1 MTQKDRAAQ
10 LRQLHQRR
18 PLVLPNAWDAVSAA
32 LVARAGASAI
42 ATTSAA
48 VAWAL
53 GRPDGWADHRDAVLG
68 VVRNIVRVVD
78 VPVTADVEGGY
89 GTGSIQDVEET
100 VRGVVA
106 AGGAGINL
114 EDSPGERGERLLSP
128 EAQAARLKAAREAA
142 TAAGGDLVIN
152 ARVDVFLRGVEGV
165 HGDRMAEAIRRSN
178 VYLEAGADCA
188 FVPGVTG
195 ELDIHDL
202 VKGIRGPVNVMAGPG
217 SPDIHHLGAIGVARI
232 SLGPGA
238 ALVALSALDRSVRD
252 LLEHG
257 SYKSLEGSL
266 GFREIDALFYGR

>member
-1 MTQKDRAAQ
+1 MTQKERAAQ

-18 PLVLPNAWDAVSAA
+18 PLVLPNAWDAVSAR
-32 LVARAGASAI
+32 LIERAGAAAI

-53 GRPDGWADHRDAVLG
+53 GRPDGWLDHRDAVLG

-89 GTGSIQDVEET
+89 GSGSLQDVEET

-128 EAQAARLKAAREAA
+128 EAHAARLKAARKAA
-142 TAAGGDLVIN
+142 TGAGGDLVIN
-152 ARVDVFLRGVEGV
+152 ARVDVFLRGEDGV
-165 HGDRMAEAIRRSN
+165 RSDRIAEAIRRAN
-178 VYLEAGADCA
+178 AYLAAGADCA
-188 FVPGVTG
+188 FVPGVSD
-195 ELDIHDL
+195 ELEIHDL
-202 VKGIRGPVNVMAGPG
+202 VKEVRGPLNVMAGPG
-217 SPDIHHLGAIGVARI
+217 SPDIHHLGALGVARV

-238 ALVALSALDRSVRD
+238 ALVALTALDRSVRD
-252 LLEHG
+252 VLEHG
-257 SYKSLEGSL
+257 RYKSLEETLS
-266 GFREIDALFYGR
+266 FRDVDALF